1 MAATARHVVDVV
13 TLVTSVDGSVVPAF
27 VEGDGSA
34 RRRAEEA
41 VARALA

>member
-1 MAATARHVVDVV
+1 VP
-13 TLVTSVDGSVVPAF
+13 TLVALVDGSVISAL

-41 VARALA
+41 VTAALG